1 MKNIQREIIKE
12 LKIRSKQL
20 GKISGEYLK
29 IAFYCEESKHKK
41 SKNTEAIQFNLNK
54 SDELLKDG
62 LNFMESL
69 KDLLKMFDI
78 ETTKIWLCGENIRKK
93 DGKVTR
99 LIRFRVKAN
108 SVNRFIN
115 EIGWMK

>member
-1 MKNIQREIIKE
+1 
-12 LKIRSKQL
+12 
-20 GKISGEYLK
+20 
-29 IAFYCEESKHKK
+29 
-41 SKNTEAIQFNLNK
+41 
-54 SDELLKDG
+54 
-62 LNFMESL
+62 MESL

-115 EIGWMK
+115 EISWFK